1 MKAAVVPSSEELTNL
16 AEVKDIP
23 KPSIQDDQ
31 ILIKAK
37 AYAINPT
44 DWKHIVYKLSKP
56 GDVIGSDVSGTIEE
70 VGSKVTNFKKGDV
83 VSSFVM
89 GNVSPDSG
97 AFAEYVVGYPGGTIK
112 YNHGLDKPAN
122 VEASVID
129 SYEGAASITLG
140 LCTVAQS
147 FSHYLKLGKRAQP
160 GDSILIWGGA
170 TATGVLAIQVAKLVY
185 NLNVIATASPRNH
198 EYLKELGADYV
209 IDYNDADVVNK
220 IKAIGK
226 VKFALDTVSD
236 AKTYQTVYDATE
248 GTPEVYLDNLL
259 NLTAD
264 SIKTDPK
271 REGTVKF
278 GQTLAYLSVIK
289 EKDLFGTTLYQ
300 TPELLEEY
308 NEWWNNV
315 VPTIIN
321 KLKHTKLRIVP
332 GGLSAA
338 DEALKLSRDSKVSA
352 EKIVFGI

>member
-1 MKAAVVPSSEELTNL
+1 MKAAVVPEGELSKL

-23 KPSIQDDQ
+23 KPSINDDQ
-31 ILIKAK
+31 ILIKSK

-56 GDVIGSDVSGTIEE
+56 GDVIGSDVSGVVEE
-70 VGSKVTNFKKGDV
+70 VGSNVTNFKKGDV

-97 AFAEYVVGYPGGTIK
+97 AFAEYVVAYPGGTIK
-112 YNHGLDKPAN
+112 YDHSLDKPAKT
-122 VEASVID
+122 EASVID

-147 FSHYLKLGKRAQP
+147 FSHYLKLDKFSNP

-185 NLNVIATASPRNH
+185 KLNVIATASPKNH
-198 EYLKELGADYV
+198 QYLKDLGADHV
-209 IDYNDADVVNK
+209 VDYNDPDVVNK

-226 VKFALDTVSD
+226 VKFALDTISD
-236 AKTYQTVYDATE
+236 KSTYQTVYDATE
-248 GTPEVYLDNLL
+248 GSPEVYLDNLL
-259 NLTAD
+259 SLNAD
-264 SIKTDPK
+264 SIKTNPSRD
-271 REGTVKF
+271 GTVKF
-278 GQTLAYLSVIK
+278 GTTLAYLSVIK
-289 EKDLFGTTLYQ
+289 EKDLFGNVFYQ
-300 TPELLEEY
+300 TPELLEEHTK
-308 NEWWNNV
+308 WWEEV

-321 KLKHTKLRIVP
+321 KLKHTKLRKVD

-352 EKIVFGI
+352 EKIVFGL